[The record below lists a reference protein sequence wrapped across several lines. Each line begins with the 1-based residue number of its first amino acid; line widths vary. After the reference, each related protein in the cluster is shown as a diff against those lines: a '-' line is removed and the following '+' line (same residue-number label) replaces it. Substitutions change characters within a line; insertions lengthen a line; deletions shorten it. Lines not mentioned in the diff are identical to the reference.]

1 MEDEKTQN
9 DAVVNESEEA
19 KTDEQS
25 IPSID
30 IPSIAVPKIEIISD
44 IDDSKLTVDE
54 SSIVSEAK
62 AEDKDE
68 KADKKAEP
76 VLSDENVEKSEPA
89 AEPVAE
95 EKPEEKVEPK
105 SEEKVEAVA
114 EEKAE
119 EKSEP
124 ESKPAPELTPKLEL
138 KAEEKAEPEAAKV
151 EEPQSEAKP
160 EKVEEPKPKE
170 KVVKIVKLEPKV
182 KMDVKMV
189 PWDESKHKAKA
200 GENVITKFFKSAKA
214 RAIGII
220 VAIVVVIVAIT
231 GILAFNVGPL
241 AKPAPMTIEQYVKS
255 NKKAARDLAD
265 IATRNT
271 NGFMTMRIVV
281 KGDELQAL
289 YTFNKQANK
298 DVLPTI
304 KAAMRQAFNEPKA
317 VKTFTTLPAG
327 FPADKIRPS
336 HVRVVLYNHDG
347 KEILVKVYPTMK

>member
-1 MEDEKTQN
+1 MEDEKAQN
-9 DAVVNESEEA
+9 DAKVNESEEV

-25 IPSID
+25 IPSLD
-30 IPSIAVPKIEIISD
+30 IPSIAIPKIEIISD

-54 SSIVSEAK
+54 PSIVSEAK
-62 AEDKDE
+62 
-68 KADKKAEP
+68 
-76 VLSDENVEKSEPA
+76 S
-89 AEPVAE
+89 
-95 EKPEEKVEPK
+95 EEKVEPK
-105 SEEKVEAVA
+105 SEEKAEVVA
-114 EEKAE
+114 EEKVE

-124 ESKPAPELTPKLEL
+124 EPESKPEPKVEPDTEP
-138 KAEEKAEPEAAKV
+138 KAEEKAEPTPEPKAEEKSEPEAAKV

-160 EKVEEPKPKE
+160 EKVEESKPKE

-182 KMDVKMV
+182 KMDAKMV
-189 PWDESKHKAKA
+189 PWDESKHKAEA
-200 GENVITKFFKSAKA
+200 GENVFTKFFKSAKA

-220 VAIVVVIVAIT
+220 VAFVVVIVAIT
-231 GILAFNVGPL
+231 GILAFSVGPL

-289 YTFNKQANK
+289 YTFNKQANN

-347 KEILVKVYPTMK
+347 KELLVKVYPTMK

>member
-9 DAVVNESEEA
+9 DAVVNESEEV

-25 IPSID
+25 IPAID

-54 SSIVSEAK
+54 PSIVSEAK

-68 KADKKAEP
+68 KADEKVEP

-95 EKPEEKVEPK
+95 EKPEEKAEP
-105 SEEKVEAVA
+105 V
-114 EEKAE
+114 AE

-124 ESKPAPELTPKLEL
+124 EPEP
-138 KAEEKAEPEAAKV
+138 KAEAKA
-151 EEPQSEAKP
+151 
-160 EKVEEPKPKE
+160 EKVEEPK
-170 KVVKIVKLEPKV
+170 LEPVAEPVVEK
-182 KMDVKMV
+182 KSEETTKA
-189 PWDESKHKAKA
+189 ETSKHKAEA
-200 GENVITKFFKSAKA
+200 GDNPVMKFLKSSKA
-214 RAIGII
+214 RLVGII
-220 VAIVVVIVAIT
+220 AAIVVVVAVVTGLLIT
-231 GILAFNVGPL
+231 NVGPL

-327 FPADKIRPS
+327 FPSDKIRPS

>member
-1 MEDEKTQN
+1 MEDEKAQN

-19 KTDEQS
+19 KTDEKS

-54 SSIVSEAK
+54 PSIVSEAK
-62 AEDKDE
+62 TEEKSDE
-68 KADKKAEP
+68 KA
-76 VLSDENVEKSEPA
+76 
-89 AEPVAE
+89 
-95 EKPEEKVEPK
+95 EPK

-124 ESKPAPELTPKLEL
+124 EPESKSEPEVEPEP
-138 KAEEKAEPEAAKV
+138 KAEEKVEPTPEPKAEEKVEPEAAKV
-151 EEPQSEAKP
+151 EEPQSEVKP
-160 EKVEEPKPKE
+160 EKVEESKPKE

-182 KMDVKMV
+182 KMDVKMI
-189 PWDESKHKAKA
+189 PWDESKHKAEA
-200 GENVITKFFKSAKA
+200 GENVFTKFFKSAKA

-220 VAIVVVIVAIT
+220 VAFVVVIVAIT
-231 GILAFNVGPL
+231 GILAFSVGPL

-327 FPADKIRPS
+327 FPADKIRSS

-347 KEILVKVYPTMK
+347 KEILVKVYSTMK

>member
-9 DAVVNESEEA
+9 DATVNESEEVKA
-19 KTDEQS
+19 DEKS
-25 IPSID
+25 IPAID

-54 SSIVSEAK
+54 PSIVSEAK

-68 KADKKAEP
+68 KADEKVEP
-76 VLSDENVEKSEPA
+76 VLSDENVEKSEPE

-95 EKPEEKVEPK
+95 EKAEP
-105 SEEKVEAVA
+105 V
-114 EEKAE
+114 AE

-124 ESKPAPELTPKLEL
+124 EPEPQLEP
-138 KAEEKAEPEAAKV
+138 KAEPKV
-151 EEPQSEAKP
+151 
-160 EKVEEPKPKE
+160 EKVEEPKEAKLVAEPVVE
-170 KVVKIVKLEPKV
+170 KKLEEKADKKVEPKS
-182 KMDVKMV
+182 D
-189 PWDESKHKAKA
+189 DSKHKVEA
-200 GENVITKFFKSAKA
+200 GENAITKFFKSAKA

-220 VAIVVVIVAIT
+220 VAFVVVIVAIT
-231 GILAFNVGPL
+231 GVLAFSVGPL

-347 KEILVKVYPTMK
+347 KELLAKVYPTMK

>member
-9 DAVVNESEEA
+9 DATVNESEEA

-25 IPSID
+25 IPAID

-54 SSIVSEAK
+54 PSIVSKAK
-62 AEDKDE
+62 AENKDE
-68 KADKKAEP
+68 KADEKAEP
-76 VLSDENVEKSEPA
+76 ALSDENVEKSELV

-95 EKPEEKVEPK
+95 EK
-105 SEEKVEAVA
+105 SEEKA
-114 EEKAE
+114 EPVSE

-124 ESKPAPELTPKLEL
+124 EPEP
-138 KAEEKAEPEAAKV
+138 KV
-151 EEPQSEAKP
+151 EPKA
-160 EKVEEPKPKE
+160 EKVEEPKEAKAAEPVVE
-170 KVVKIVKLEPKV
+170 KKSEEKAEQKAEPKS
-182 KMDVKMV
+182 
-189 PWDESKHKAKA
+189 DESKHKAKA

-214 RAIGII
+214 RTVGII
-220 VAIVVVIVAIT
+220 VAIVVVVVAIT
-231 GILAFNVGPL
+231 GILAFNVVPL

-327 FPADKIRPS
+327 FPSDKIRPS

>member
-1 MEDEKTQN
+1 MEDEKAQN
-9 DAVVNESEEA
+9 DAKVNESKEA

-25 IPSID
+25 IPALD

-44 IDDSKLTVDE
+44 IDDSKLTADE
-54 SSIVSEAK
+54 PSIVSEAK
-62 AEDKDE
+62 TEE
-68 KADKKAEP
+68 NTYEKAEP
-76 VLSDENVEKSEPA
+76 KA
-89 AEPVAE
+89 
-95 EKPEEKVEPK
+95 
-105 SEEKVEAVA
+105 EEKVEAVA
-114 EEKAE
+114 KEKAE

-124 ESKPAPELTPKLEL
+124 ELESKPEP
-138 KAEEKAEPEAAKV
+138 KAEEKSEPEAAKV

-160 EKVEEPKPKE
+160 EKVEESKPKE

-182 KMDVKMV
+182 KMDAKMV
-189 PWDESKHKAKA
+189 PWDESKHKAEA
-200 GENVITKFFKSAKA
+200 GENVFTKFFKSAKV

-220 VAIVVVIVAIT
+220 VAFVVVIVAIT
-231 GILAFNVGPL
+231 GILAFSVGPL

-347 KEILVKVYPTMK
+347 KELLVKVYPTMK

>member
-1 MEDEKTQN
+1 MEDEKAQN
-9 DAVVNESEEA
+9 DAKVNESEEV

-25 IPSID
+25 IPSLD
-30 IPSIAVPKIEIISD
+30 IPSIAIPKIEIISD

-54 SSIVSEAK
+54 PSIVSEAK
-62 AEDKDE
+62 
-68 KADKKAEP
+68 
-76 VLSDENVEKSEPA
+76 S
-89 AEPVAE
+89 
-95 EKPEEKVEPK
+95 EEKVEPK
-105 SEEKVEAVA
+105 SEEKAEVVA
-114 EEKAE
+114 EEKVE

-124 ESKPAPELTPKLEL
+124 EPESKPEPKVEPDTEP
-138 KAEEKAEPEAAKV
+138 KAEEKAEPTPEPKAEEKSEPEAAKV

-160 EKVEEPKPKE
+160 EKVEESKPKE

-182 KMDVKMV
+182 KMDAKMV
-189 PWDESKHKAKA
+189 PWDESKHKAEA
-200 GENVITKFFKSAKA
+200 GENVFTKFFKSAKA

-220 VAIVVVIVAIT
+220 VAFVVVIVAIT
-231 GILAFNVGPL
+231 GILAFSVGPL

-289 YTFNKQANK
+289 YTFNKQANN

-336 HVRVVLYNHDG
+336 HVRVILYNHDG
-347 KEILVKVYPTMK
+347 KELLVKVYPTMK

>member
-1 MEDEKTQN
+1 MEDEKAQN
-9 DAVVNESEEA
+9 DAKVNESKEA

-25 IPSID
+25 IPALD

-44 IDDSKLTVDE
+44 IDDSKLTADE
-54 SSIVSEAK
+54 PSIVSEAK
-62 AEDKDE
+62 TEE
-68 KADKKAEP
+68 NTYEKAEP
-76 VLSDENVEKSEPA
+76 KA
-89 AEPVAE
+89 
-95 EKPEEKVEPK
+95 
-105 SEEKVEAVA
+105 EEKVEAVA

-124 ESKPAPELTPKLEL
+124 EPESKPEP
-138 KAEEKAEPEAAKV
+138 KAEEKSEPEAAKV

-160 EKVEEPKPKE
+160 EKVEESKPKE

-182 KMDVKMV
+182 KMDAKMV
-189 PWDESKHKAKA
+189 PWDESKHKAEA
-200 GENVITKFFKSAKA
+200 GENVFTKFFKSAKA

-220 VAIVVVIVAIT
+220 VAFVVVIVAIT
-231 GILAFNVGPL
+231 GILAFSVGPL

-271 NGFMTMRIVV
+271 NGFMTMRIVA

-347 KEILVKVYPTMK
+347 KELLVKVYPTMK

>member
-9 DAVVNESEEA
+9 DATVNESEET
-19 KTDEQS
+19 KTDEKS
-25 IPSID
+25 IPAID

-54 SSIVSEAK
+54 PSIVSEAK

-68 KADKKAEP
+68 KADEKAEP
-76 VLSDENVEKSEPA
+76 VLSDENVEKSEPV

-95 EKPEEKVEPK
+95 EKLEEKAAPV
-105 SEEKVEAVA
+105 
-114 EEKAE
+114 AE

-124 ESKPAPELTPKLEL
+124 EPEPKV
-138 KAEEKAEPEAAKV
+138 EEKAEKA
-151 EEPQSEAKP
+151 
-160 EKVEEPKPKE
+160 EEPKPEPVAEPVVE
-170 KVVKIVKLEPKV
+170 KKSEEKPAKAET
-182 KMDVKMV
+182 
-189 PWDESKHKAKA
+189 SKHKAEA
-200 GENVITKFFKSAKA
+200 GDNAVMKFLKSSKA
-214 RAIGII
+214 RLVGII
-220 VAIVVVIVAIT
+220 AAIVVVVAVVTGLLIT
-231 GILAFNVGPL
+231 NVGPL

>member
-1 MEDEKTQN
+1 MEDEKAQN
-9 DAVVNESEEA
+9 DATVNESEEV
-19 KTDEQS
+19 KTDEKS
-25 IPSID
+25 IPAID

-54 SSIVSEAK
+54 PSIVSEAK

-68 KADKKAEP
+68 QSEEKVESVAEEKAEKAEP
-76 VLSDENVEKSEPA
+76 VLSDENVEKAE
-89 AEPVAE
+89 AEP
-95 EKPEEKVEPK
+95 
-105 SEEKVEAVA
+105 VA

-119 EKSEP
+119 EKPEP
-124 ESKPAPELTPKLEL
+124 
-138 KAEEKAEPEAAKV
+138 KAQEKAEPKSEPKV
-151 EEPQSEAKP
+151 EAPKEAKP
-160 EKVEEPKPKE
+160 EEKPAKA
-170 KVVKIVKLEPKV
+170 
-182 KMDVKMV
+182 DS
-189 PWDESKHKAKA
+189 SKHKAEA
-200 GENVITKFFKSAKA
+200 GENIFTKLFKSAKA

-220 VAIVVVIVAIT
+220 VAVVVVIVAIT
-231 GILAFNVGPL
+231 GILACSVGPL

-347 KEILVKVYPTMK
+347 KEILVKVYSTMK

>member
-1 MEDEKTQN
+1 MEDEKAQN
-9 DAVVNESEEA
+9 DAKVNESKEA

-25 IPSID
+25 IPALD
-30 IPSIAVPKIEIISD
+30 IPSIAVPKIEIVSD
-44 IDDSKLTVDE
+44 IDDSKLTADE
-54 SSIVSEAK
+54 PSIVSEVK
-62 AEDKDE
+62 M
-68 KADKKAEP
+68 
-76 VLSDENVEKSEPA
+76 
-89 AEPVAE
+89 
-95 EKPEEKVEPK
+95 EEKVEPK
-105 SEEKVEAVA
+105 AEEKVEAVA

-124 ESKPAPELTPKLEL
+124 EPEPESKPEPETEPKAEEKAEPTSEP

-160 EKVEEPKPKE
+160 EKVEESKPKE

-220 VAIVVVIVAIT
+220 VAFVVVIVAIT

>member
-1 MEDEKTQN
+1 M
-9 DAVVNESEEA
+9 
-19 KTDEQS
+19 
-25 IPSID
+25 
-30 IPSIAVPKIEIISD
+30 
-44 IDDSKLTVDE
+44 
-54 SSIVSEAK
+54 
-62 AEDKDE
+62 
-68 KADKKAEP
+68 
-76 VLSDENVEKSEPA
+76 

-95 EKPEEKVEPK
+95 EK
-105 SEEKVEAVA
+105 SEEKA
-114 EEKAE
+114 EPVSE

-124 ESKPAPELTPKLEL
+124 EPEP
-138 KAEEKAEPEAAKV
+138 KV
-151 EEPQSEAKP
+151 EPKA
-160 EKVEEPKPKE
+160 EKVEEPKEAKAAEPVVE
-170 KVVKIVKLEPKV
+170 KKSEEKAEQKAEPKS
-182 KMDVKMV
+182 
-189 PWDESKHKAKA
+189 DESKHKAKA

-214 RAIGII
+214 RTVGII
-220 VAIVVVIVAIT
+220 VAIVVVVVAIT
-231 GILAFNVGPL
+231 GILAFNVVPL

-327 FPADKIRPS
+327 FPSDKIRPS

>member
-1 MEDEKTQN
+1 MEDEKAQN
-9 DAVVNESEEA
+9 DAKVNESKEA

-25 IPSID
+25 IPALD

-44 IDDSKLTVDE
+44 IDDSKLTTDE
-54 SSIVSEAK
+54 PSIVSEAK
-62 AEDKDE
+62 T
-68 KADKKAEP
+68 
-76 VLSDENVEKSEPA
+76 
-89 AEPVAE
+89 
-95 EKPEEKVEPK
+95 EEKVEPK
-105 SEEKVEAVA
+105 AEEKVEAVA

-119 EKSEP
+119 EKS
-124 ESKPAPELTPKLEL
+124 
-138 KAEEKAEPEAAKV
+138 EPEAAKV

-160 EKVEEPKPKE
+160 EKVEESKPKE

-182 KMDVKMV
+182 KMDAKMV
-189 PWDESKHKAKA
+189 PWDESKHKAEA
-200 GENVITKFFKSAKA
+200 GENVFTKFFKSAKA

-220 VAIVVVIVAIT
+220 VAFVVVIVAIT
-231 GILAFNVGPL
+231 GILVFSVGPL

-289 YTFNKQANK
+289 YTFNKQANN

-347 KEILVKVYPTMK
+347 KELLVKVYPTMK

>member
-1 MEDEKTQN
+1 MEDEKAQN
-9 DAVVNESEEA
+9 DAKVNESKEA

-25 IPSID
+25 IPALD

-54 SSIVSEAK
+54 PSIVSEAK
-62 AEDKDE
+62 AE
-68 KADKKAEP
+68 
-76 VLSDENVEKSEPA
+76 
-89 AEPVAE
+89 
-95 EKPEEKVEPK
+95 EKVEPK
-105 SEEKVEAVA
+105 AEEKVEAVA
-114 EEKAE
+114 EEKIE

-124 ESKPAPELTPKLEL
+124 ESESKSEPEVEPETEPKI
-138 KAEEKAEPEAAKV
+138 EEKAEPTSEPKAEAEAAKV

-160 EKVEEPKPKE
+160 EKVEESKSKE

-182 KMDVKMV
+182 KMNAKMV
-189 PWDESKHKAKA
+189 PWDESKHKAEA
-200 GENVITKFFKSAKA
+200 GENVFTKFFKSAKA

-220 VAIVVVIVAIT
+220 VAFVVVIVAIT
-231 GILAFNVGPL
+231 GILAFSVGPL

-289 YTFNKQANK
+289 YTFNKQANN

-347 KEILVKVYPTMK
+347 KELLVKVYPTMK

>member
-1 MEDEKTQN
+1 MEDEKAQN
-9 DAVVNESEEA
+9 DAKVNESEEA

-25 IPSID
+25 IPALD

-44 IDDSKLTVDE
+44 IDDSKLAADE
-54 SSIVSEAK
+54 PSIVSEAK
-62 AEDKDE
+62 TEENTDE
-68 KADKKAEP
+68 KA
-76 VLSDENVEKSEPA
+76 
-89 AEPVAE
+89 
-95 EKPEEKVEPK
+95 EPK

-124 ESKPAPELTPKLEL
+124 EPESKPEPEVEPESEP
-138 KAEEKAEPEAAKV
+138 KAEEKAEPTSEPKAEAEAAKV

-160 EKVEEPKPKE
+160 EKVEESKSKE

-182 KMDVKMV
+182 KMDAKMV
-189 PWDESKHKAKA
+189 PWDESKHKAEA

-220 VAIVVVIVAIT
+220 VAFVVVIVAIT
-231 GILAFNVGPL
+231 GILAFSVGPL

-347 KEILVKVYPTMK
+347 KELLVKVYPTMK

>member
-1 MEDEKTQN
+1 MEDEKAQN
-9 DAVVNESEEA
+9 DAKVNESKEA

-25 IPSID
+25 IPALD

-54 SSIVSEAK
+54 PSIVSEAK
-62 AEDKDE
+62 AE
-68 KADKKAEP
+68 
-76 VLSDENVEKSEPA
+76 
-89 AEPVAE
+89 
-95 EKPEEKVEPK
+95 EKVEPK
-105 SEEKVEAVA
+105 AEEKVEAVA
-114 EEKAE
+114 EEKIE

-124 ESKPAPELTPKLEL
+124 ESESKSEPEVEPETEPKT
-138 KAEEKAEPEAAKV
+138 EEKAEPTSEPKAEAEAAKV

-160 EKVEEPKPKE
+160 EKVEESKSKE

-182 KMDVKMV
+182 KMDAKMV
-189 PWDESKHKAKA
+189 PWDESKHKAEA
-200 GENVITKFFKSAKA
+200 GENVFTKFFKSAKA

-220 VAIVVVIVAIT
+220 VAFVVVIVAIT
-231 GILAFNVGPL
+231 GILAFSVGPL

-289 YTFNKQANK
+289 YIFNRQANK

-347 KEILVKVYPTMK
+347 KELLVKVYPTMK

>member
-9 DAVVNESEEA
+9 DAAVNESEEA
-19 KTDEQS
+19 KTDEKS

-54 SSIVSEAK
+54 PSIVSEAK

-68 KADKKAEP
+68 KTDEKAEP
-76 VLSDENVEKSEPA
+76 VLSDENVEKSEPV

-95 EKPEEKVEPK
+95 EKPEEKVEP
-105 SEEKVEAVA
+105 V
-114 EEKAE
+114 AE

-124 ESKPAPELTPKLEL
+124 EPKPKV
-138 KAEEKAEPEAAKV
+138 EEKA
-151 EEPQSEAKP
+151 
-160 EKVEEPKPKE
+160 EKVEEPKPEPVAEPVAE
-170 KVVKIVKLEPKV
+170 KKPEEKPAKAET
-182 KMDVKMV
+182 
-189 PWDESKHKAKA
+189 SKHKAEV
-200 GENVITKFFKSAKA
+200 GDNSVMKFLKSYKA
-214 RAIGII
+214 RVIGVIA
-220 VAIVVVIVAIT
+220 AIVIAVVAVTGLLIT
-231 GILAFNVGPL
+231 NIGPL

-255 NKKAARDLAD
+255 NKKAARNLAD

>member
-9 DAVVNESEEA
+9 DAAVNESEEA

-25 IPSID
+25 IPPID

-54 SSIVSEAK
+54 PSIVSEAK

-68 KADKKAEP
+68 KTDEKAEP
-76 VLSDENVEKSEPA
+76 VLSDENVEKSEPV

-95 EKPEEKVEPK
+95 EKSEEKAEPVAEEK
-105 SEEKVEAVA
+105 SEEKA
-114 EEKAE
+114 EPVAE

-124 ESKPAPELTPKLEL
+124 EPKPHPEPK
-138 KAEEKAEPEAAKV
+138 A
-151 EEPQSEAKP
+151 
-160 EKVEEPKPKE
+160 EKVEEPKETKVAEPVVE
-170 KVVKIVKLEPKV
+170 KKSEEKAEKKADKKAEPKS
-182 KMDVKMV
+182 
-189 PWDESKHKAKA
+189 DESKHKAKA
-200 GENVITKFFKSAKA
+200 GENAIAKFFKSAKA
-214 RAIGII
+214 RTVGII
-220 VAIVVVIVAIT
+220 VAIVVVVVAIT

>member
-1 MEDEKTQN
+1 MEDEKAQN
-9 DAVVNESEEA
+9 DAKVNESKEA

-25 IPSID
+25 IPALD

-44 IDDSKLTVDE
+44 IDDSKLTTDE
-54 SSIVSEAK
+54 PSIVSEAK
-62 AEDKDE
+62 T
-68 KADKKAEP
+68 
-76 VLSDENVEKSEPA
+76 
-89 AEPVAE
+89 
-95 EKPEEKVEPK
+95 EEKVEPK
-105 SEEKVEAVA
+105 AEEKVEAVA
-114 EEKAE
+114 EEKSE
-119 EKSEP
+119 EKAEPEP
-124 ESKPAPELTPKLEL
+124 ESKLESEVEPETEP
-138 KAEEKAEPEAAKV
+138 KAEEKAEPEAAKA

-160 EKVEEPKPKE
+160 EKVEESKPKE

-182 KMDVKMV
+182 KMDAKMV
-189 PWDESKHKAKA
+189 PWDESKHKSEASK
-200 GENVITKFFKSAKA
+200 NVIAEFFKSAKA

-220 VAIVVVIVAIT
+220 VAFVVVIVAIT
-231 GILAFNVGPL
+231 GILAFSVGPL

-327 FPADKIRPS
+327 FPSDKIRPS

>member
-9 DAVVNESEEA
+9 DAAVNESEEA

-25 IPSID
+25 IPAID

-54 SSIVSEAK
+54 PSIVSEAK

-68 KADKKAEP
+68 KADEKAEP
-76 VLSDENVEKSEPA
+76 VLSDENVEKSEPV

-95 EKPEEKVEPK
+95 EK
-105 SEEKVEAVA
+105 SEEKA
-114 EEKAE
+114 EPVAE

-124 ESKPAPELTPKLEL
+124 EPEPKV
-138 KAEEKAEPEAAKV
+138 EEKAEKA
-151 EEPQSEAKP
+151 
-160 EKVEEPKPKE
+160 EEPKPEPVAEPVVE
-170 KVVKIVKLEPKV
+170 KKSEETTKAET
-182 KMDVKMV
+182 
-189 PWDESKHKAKA
+189 SKHKAEA
-200 GENVITKFFKSAKA
+200 GDNPVMKFLKSSKA
-214 RAIGII
+214 RLVGII
-220 VAIVVVIVAIT
+220 AAIVVVVAVVTGLLIT
-231 GILAFNVGPL
+231 NVGPL

>member
-1 MEDEKTQN
+1 MEDEKAQN
-9 DAVVNESEEA
+9 DAKVNESKEA

-25 IPSID
+25 IPALD

-54 SSIVSEAK
+54 PSIVSEAK
-62 AEDKDE
+62 AE
-68 KADKKAEP
+68 
-76 VLSDENVEKSEPA
+76 
-89 AEPVAE
+89 
-95 EKPEEKVEPK
+95 EKVEPK
-105 SEEKVEAVA
+105 AEEKVEAVA
-114 EEKAE
+114 EEKIE

-124 ESKPAPELTPKLEL
+124 ESESKSEPEVEPETEPKT
-138 KAEEKAEPEAAKV
+138 EEKAEPTSEPKAEAEAAKV

-160 EKVEEPKPKE
+160 EKVEESKSKE

-182 KMDVKMV
+182 KMDAKMV
-189 PWDESKHKAKA
+189 PWDESKHKAEA
-200 GENVITKFFKSAKA
+200 GENVFTKFFKSAKA

-220 VAIVVVIVAIT
+220 VAFVVVIVAIT
-231 GILAFNVGPL
+231 GILAFSVGPL

-347 KEILVKVYPTMK
+347 KELLVKVYPTMK

>member
-9 DAVVNESEEA
+9 DATVNESEEVKA
-19 KTDEQS
+19 DEKS
-25 IPSID
+25 IPAID

-54 SSIVSEAK
+54 PSIVSEAK
-62 AEDKDE
+62 TEEKSDE
-68 KADKKAEP
+68 KA
-76 VLSDENVEKSEPA
+76 
-89 AEPVAE
+89 
-95 EKPEEKVEPK
+95 EPK

-124 ESKPAPELTPKLEL
+124 EPEPESKPEPKVEPEPEP

-151 EEPQSEAKP
+151 EEPQSEVTP
-160 EKVEEPKPKE
+160 EKVEESKPKE

-189 PWDESKHKAKA
+189 PWDESKHKAEA
-200 GENVITKFFKSAKA
+200 GENIFTKFFKSAKA

-231 GILAFNVGPL
+231 GALAFSVGPL

-347 KEILVKVYPTMK
+347 KELLVKVYPTMK

>member
-1 MEDEKTQN
+1 MEDEKAQN
-9 DAVVNESEEA
+9 DAKVNESKEA

-25 IPSID
+25 IPALD

-54 SSIVSEAK
+54 PSIVSEAK
-62 AEDKDE
+62 AE
-68 KADKKAEP
+68 
-76 VLSDENVEKSEPA
+76 
-89 AEPVAE
+89 
-95 EKPEEKVEPK
+95 EKVEPK
-105 SEEKVEAVA
+105 AEEKVEAVA
-114 EEKAE
+114 EEKIE

-124 ESKPAPELTPKLEL
+124 ESESKSEPEVEPETEPKT
-138 KAEEKAEPEAAKV
+138 EEKAEPTSEPKAEAEAAKV

-160 EKVEEPKPKE
+160 EKVEESKSKE

-182 KMDVKMV
+182 KMYAKMV
-189 PWDESKHKAKA
+189 PWDESKHKAEA

-220 VAIVVVIVAIT
+220 VAFVVVIVAIT
-231 GILAFNVGPL
+231 GILAFSVGPL

-347 KEILVKVYPTMK
+347 KELLVKVYPTMK

>member
-9 DAVVNESEEA
+9 DAAVNESEEA
-19 KTDEQS
+19 KTDEKS

-54 SSIVSEAK
+54 PSIVSEAK
-62 AEDKDE
+62 AENKDE
-68 KADKKAEP
+68 KADEKAEP
-76 VLSDENVEKSEPA
+76 ALSDENVEKSEPV

-95 EKPEEKVEPK
+95 EKPEEKAEP
-105 SEEKVEAVA
+105 VA
-114 EEKAE
+114 EEK
-119 EKSEP
+119 SGPEP
-124 ESKPAPELTPKLEL
+124 EP
-138 KAEEKAEPEAAKV
+138 KAEPKA
-151 EEPQSEAKP
+151 
-160 EKVEEPKPKE
+160 EKVEEPKEAKAAEPVVE
-170 KVVKIVKLEPKV
+170 KKSEEKAEQKAEPKS
-182 KMDVKMV
+182 
-189 PWDESKHKAKA
+189 DESKHKAKA
-200 GENVITKFFKSAKA
+200 GENAIAKFFKSAKA
-214 RAIGII
+214 RTVGII
-220 VAIVVVIVAIT
+220 VAFVVVIVAIT

>member
-9 DAVVNESEEA
+9 DAAVNESEEA
-19 KTDEQS
+19 KTDEKS
-25 IPSID
+25 IPAID

-44 IDDSKLTVDE
+44 IDDSKLVADE
-54 SSIVSEAK
+54 PSIVSEAK

-68 KADKKAEP
+68 KADEKVEP
-76 VLSDENVEKSEPA
+76 VLSDENVEKSEPE

-95 EKPEEKVEPK
+95 EK
-105 SEEKVEAVA
+105 A
-114 EEKAE
+114 ELVAE

-124 ESKPAPELTPKLEL
+124 EPES
-138 KAEEKAEPEAAKV
+138 KV
-151 EEPQSEAKP
+151 EEKS
-160 EKVEEPKPKE
+160 EKVEEPKPEPVAEPVVE
-170 KVVKIVKLEPKV
+170 KKPEEPAKAA
-182 KMDVKMV
+182 
-189 PWDESKHKAKA
+189 ESKHKAEA
-200 GENVITKFFKSAKA
+200 GENAIAKFFKSAKA
-214 RAIGII
+214 RTIGII

-231 GILAFNVGPL
+231 GALAFSVGPL

-317 VKTFTTLPAG
+317 VKTFTALPAG

-347 KEILVKVYPTMK
+347 KELLVKVYPTMK

>member
-1 MEDEKTQN
+1 MEDEKAQN
-9 DAVVNESEEA
+9 DAKVNESKEA

-25 IPSID
+25 IPALD

-44 IDDSKLTVDE
+44 IDDSKLAADE
-54 SSIVSEAK
+54 PSIVSEAK
-62 AEDKDE
+62 T
-68 KADKKAEP
+68 
-76 VLSDENVEKSEPA
+76 
-89 AEPVAE
+89 
-95 EKPEEKVEPK
+95 EEKVEPK
-105 SEEKVEAVA
+105 AEEKVESVA
-114 EEKAE
+114 EEKTE

-124 ESKPAPELTPKLEL
+124 EVEPKTEP

-151 EEPQSEAKP
+151 EEPQSEAKS
-160 EKVEEPKPKE
+160 EKVEESKPKE

-182 KMDVKMV
+182 KMDVKMI
-189 PWDESKHKAKA
+189 PWDESKHRAKA
-200 GENVITKFFKSAKA
+200 GENAITKFFKSAKA

-220 VAIVVVIVAIT
+220 VAFVVVIVAIT
-231 GILAFNVGPL
+231 GILAFSVGPL

-327 FPADKIRPS
+327 FPSDKIRPS

>member
-1 MEDEKTQN
+1 MEDEKAQN
-9 DAVVNESEEA
+9 DAKVNESKEA

-25 IPSID
+25 IPALD

-44 IDDSKLTVDE
+44 IDDSKLAADE
-54 SSIVSEAK
+54 PSIVSEAK
-62 AEDKDE
+62 T
-68 KADKKAEP
+68 
-76 VLSDENVEKSEPA
+76 
-89 AEPVAE
+89 
-95 EKPEEKVEPK
+95 EEKVEP
-105 SEEKVEAVA
+105 KVEAVA
-114 EEKAE
+114 EEKTK

-124 ESKPAPELTPKLEL
+124 ESESKPEPKVEPESEP

-160 EKVEEPKPKE
+160 EKVEESKPKE

-189 PWDESKHKAKA
+189 PWDDSKHKAKA
-200 GENVITKFFKSAKA
+200 GENAIAKFFKSAKA

-220 VAIVVVIVAIT
+220 VAFVVVIVAIT
-231 GILAFNVGPL
+231 GILAFSVGPL

-289 YTFNKQANK
+289 YTFNKQANN

-327 FPADKIRPS
+327 FPSDKIRPS